1 MIKIDNVSIIYG
13 KNEVVKNF
21 SLEIKDGE
29 FYTILG
35 NSGSGKTT
43 ILRGIAG
50 LEKISR
56 GNIWFDN
63 KNITNMDIE
72 KRNIGF
78 IFQNYTLF
86 PNMNVHDNIAFGL
99 KEKKEKIDEIVK
111 EIAKVMKI
119 DSILYKMPHELS
131 GGQQQRVAIARSLVL
146 KPKILLLDEPF
157 SNLDKRLKEQLTAE
171 VYKLNR
177 KTKTTIL
184 YVTHD
189 QNESFGYSDKIVIM
203 KDGKIQQVDPPVN
216 IYNKPLNDYVA
227 EFFGKNKLEDKFIK
241 RLKLNLDINKHYY
254 IKKEDIKLKN
264 SNKKYQ
270 KGKVIFEITKAI
282 YNGFYYEYELQN
294 TIQKLRV
301 IDFDTE
307 KKYSQYVEVNI
318 DPKLLIEVDNGRY
331 IVQ

>member
-50 LEKISR
+50 LEKISK

-177 KTKTTIL
+177 ETKTTIL

-203 KDGKIQQVDPPVN
+203 KDGKIQQVDTPVN

-270 KGKVIFEITKAI
+270 KGKVIFEIIKAI

>member
-86 PNMNVHDNIAFGL
+86 PNMSVHDNIAFGL

-177 KTKTTIL
+177 ETKTTIL

-203 KDGKIQQVDPPVN
+203 KDGKIQQVDTPVN

>member
-177 KTKTTIL
+177 ETKTTIL

-203 KDGKIQQVDPPVN
+203 KDGKIQQVDTPVN

-270 KGKVIFEITKAI
+270 KGKVIFEIIKAI

>member
-86 PNMNVHDNIAFGL
+86 PNMSVHDNIAFGL

-177 KTKTTIL
+177 ETKTTIL

-203 KDGKIQQVDPPVN
+203 KDGKIQQVDTPVN

-270 KGKVIFEITKAI
+270 KGKVIFEIIKAI

>member
-177 KTKTTIL
+177 ETKTTIL

-307 KKYSQYVEVNI
+307 KTYSQYVEVNI

>member
-177 KTKTTIL
+177 ETKTTIL

-203 KDGKIQQVDPPVN
+203 KDGKIQQVDTPVN

-241 RLKLNLDINKHYY
+241 KLKLNLDINKHYY